1 MLSVP
6 STPAQG
12 ATAPTAVE
20 KAERRVDALQ
30 QEKGALQDK
39 IKLLK
44 KYCSR
49 RITDSERAEVAK
61 ELWDA
66 FEIDVKDVAEAKA
79 ELEDLMKDLTSVNTL
94 YEKTVSSYADLVAVQ
109 KAAQVPQVC
118 YVCVCVCVCVCM
130 RTRG

>member
-20 KAERRVDALQ
+20 KAERRVVQQEKDALQ
-30 QEKGALQDK
+30 QEQEELQNK
-39 IKLLK
+39 ISLLK

-66 FEIDVKDVAEAKA
+66 FEIDVKDVAKAKA
-79 ELEDLMKDLTSVNTL
+79 ELEDLKKNLTSVNTQL
-94 YEKTVSSYADLVAVQ
+94 ETVWSAYADLVAMQ
-109 KAAQVPQVC
+109 RAAQVPQVC
-118 YVCVCVCVCVCM
+118 YVCVWQ
-130 RTRG
+130 RR